1 MTKITMQVE
10 FSSVAEAA
18 KFLAGAGQALPA
30 TVQIRSEPDDV
41 AQTRESATSAAIM
54 NAGPTSAPNAGATVQ
69 SGAAAS
75 SVTSVGATA
84 ASPSEAD
91 VKTAANAYLAKQG
104 GRTPET
110 ARAIFA
116 KHGGAVNG
124 VTKPAN
130 IPEAN
135 RAACIAELNA
145 S

>member
-1 MTKITMQVE
+1 MAKITMQVE

-30 TVQIRSEPDDV
+30 TVQDRSEPDDV
-41 AQTRESATSAAIM
+41 AQ
-54 NAGPTSAPNAGATVQ
+54 NAGPTSAPAAAQQQT
-69 SGAAAS
+69 SAAS
-75 SVTSVGATA
+75 SFVAASTA
-84 ASPSEAD
+84 ANGAFPSETD

-110 ARAIFA
+110 ARTIFA

-135 RAACIAELNA
+135 RAACIAELGA

>member
-1 MTKITMQVE
+1 MAKITMQVE

-41 AQTRESATSAAIM
+41 AQTRESATSAAIT
-54 NAGPTSAPNAGATVQ
+54 NAGPTSAASAASQQTSTATA
-69 SGAAAS
+69 SGTSLAQAAA
-75 SVTSVGATA
+75 
-84 ASPSEAD
+84 PSEQD

-135 RAACIAELNA
+135 RAACIAELGA

>member
-1 MTKITMQVE
+1 M
-10 FSSVAEAA
+10 
-18 KFLAGAGQALPA
+18 
-30 TVQIRSEPDDV
+30 RSEPEAAAHPGPTV
-41 AQTRESATSAAIM
+41 SAS
-54 NAGPTSAPNAGATVQ
+54 AGPTSVGIAAG
-69 SGAAAS
+69 
-75 SVTSVGATA
+75 TA
-84 ASPSEAD
+84 ASPSEQD

-116 KHGGAVNG
+116 RHGGAVNG